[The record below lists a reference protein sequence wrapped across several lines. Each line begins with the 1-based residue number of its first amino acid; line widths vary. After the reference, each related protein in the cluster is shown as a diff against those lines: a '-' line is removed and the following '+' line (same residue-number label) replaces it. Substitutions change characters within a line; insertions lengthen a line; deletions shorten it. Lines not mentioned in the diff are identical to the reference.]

1 MSLPPASTDAA
12 TAAPAPGRIVQLA
25 PRLWRIPIVLA
36 VLGVATFVL
45 FGVLGHDAPVSFSWS
60 DAGDLFALE
69 PTEATP
75 RVLGYVLGV
84 VAILAAAASFWFAA
98 QRRPVPIWLSIIVG
112 IAFLVSLVAW
122 VGAGGRVPVVFLLTG
137 AIGLSTAIVLGALAG
152 VIGERVGIVNIAI
165 EGQLLGGAFVAAFV
179 ASVTGSYVAAV
190 IAAMVTGAL
199 ISMVLAAFS
208 IKYLVDQVV
217 VGVVLIGLVTAIT
230 NFLYS
235 AVLGPNSAQFN
246 NPGTMPRLSIPLL
259 SDIPV
264 LGPVLFDQ
272 RATTYLMFLL
282 VPLTWFVLFKTR
294 WGLRVRA
301 LGEHPLAADTVG
313 IKVNPTRF
321 WTVTIA
327 GLIAGLGGASLTIGQ
342 VGAFVREMS
351 AGQGFIALA
360 AVILGRWNPWYAA
373 LAALLF
379 GFSSNFRIWAGQAGA
394 AIPPDLIAMTPY
406 VVTILAVA
414 IVAGR
419 VLPPRASGKPYVKE

>member
-1 MSLPPASTDAA
+1 MTAVTPAPESTAHAVALPPRA
-12 TAAPAPGRIVQLA
+12 
-25 PRLWRIPIVLA
+25 WRIPILI
-36 VLGVATFVL
+36 GVVALVTFVL
-45 FGVLGHDAPVSFSWS
+45 FGVF
-60 DAGDLFALE
+60 GDDREVLFAWASSGDAVPLD
-69 PTEATP
+69 PTPANP
-75 RVLGYVLGV
+75 QILGYVLGTLAV
-84 VAILAAAASFWFAA
+84 LAAAAGFWFAA
-98 QRRPVPIWLSIIVG
+98 QRKSVPIWISLIVG
-112 IAFLVSLVAW
+112 LAFLVNLVAW

-165 EGQLLGGAFVAAFV
+165 EGQLLGGAFVAAVV
-179 ASVTGSYVAAV
+179 ASTTGNYLLAV
-190 IAAMVTGAL
+190 VAAMVTGAL

-208 IKYLVDQVV
+208 IVYLVDQVV

-230 NFLYS
+230 NFFYS

-246 NPGTMPRLSIPLL
+246 NPGTMPRIPIPLL

-264 LGPVLFDQ
+264 LGPVLFNQ
-272 RATTYLMFLL
+272 RPTTYLMFLL
-282 VPLTWFVLFKTR
+282 VPLVWYMLFKTR
-294 WGLRVRA
+294 WGLRVRS

-313 IKVNPTRF
+313 IKVNRTRF
-321 WTVTIA
+321 WTLTVA
-327 GLIAGLGGASLTIGQ
+327 GLIAGLGGASLTVGS

-379 GFSSNFRIWAGQAGA
+379 GFASNFRIWAGQAGA

-414 IVAGR
+414 LVAGR
-419 VLPPRASGKPYVKE
+419 VMGPRAAGKPYTKE

>member
-1 MSLPPASTDAA
+1 MSTETTATTVPAGHITALPPRA
-12 TAAPAPGRIVQLA
+12 
-25 PRLWRIPIVLA
+25 WRIPLLLSALSLITVVAFGIFGTDTPVEFTWSSSGDAIVL
-36 VLGVATFVL
+36 
-45 FGVLGHDAPVSFSWS
+45 D
-60 DAGDLFALE
+60 
-69 PTEATP
+69 PTTATP
-75 RVLGYVLGV
+75 RVLAWVLGV
-84 VAILAAAASFWFAA
+84 LALLASVLSIGFA
-98 QRRPVPIWLSIIVG
+98 QRRKPVPVWISLIVG

-137 AIGLSTAIVLGALAG
+137 AIGLSTAIVFGALAG

-165 EGQLLGGAFVAAFV
+165 EGQLLGGAFVAAVV
-179 ASVTGSYVAAV
+179 ASTTGNYLLALV
-190 IAAMVTGAL
+190 AAMVAGGL

-230 NFLYS
+230 NFFYS
-235 AVLGPNSAQFN
+235 AVLGPQSAQFN
-246 NPGTMPRLSIPLL
+246 NPGTMPRISIPLL

-264 LGPVLFDQ
+264 LGSVLFNQ
-272 RATTYLMFLL
+272 RPTTYLMFLL
-282 VPLTWFVLFKTR
+282 VPAVWFMLFKTR
-294 WGLRVRA
+294 WGLRVRS

-313 IKVNPTRF
+313 INVNRTRF
-321 WTVTIA
+321 WTLTLA
-327 GLIAGLGGASLTIGQ
+327 GLIAGLGGAALTIGG

-379 GFSSNFRIWAGQAGA
+379 GFASNFRIWAGQAGA
-394 AIPPDLIAMTPY
+394 AIPSDLIAMTPY

-414 IVAGR
+414 LVAGR
-419 VLPPRASGKPYVKE
+419 VVGPRAAGKPYTKE

>member
-1 MSLPPASTDAA
+1 MSAVTTS
-12 TAAPAPGRIVQLA
+12 APVAGHLGALA
-25 PRLWRIPIVLA
+25 PRSWRISVLLA
-36 VLGVATFVL
+36 VLSGLTIVA
-45 FGVLGHDAPVSFSWS
+45 FGVFGNDETVAFAWSSSGDAVQLDATSANPRLLGW
-60 DAGDLFALE
+60 
-69 PTEATP
+69 
-75 RVLGYVLGV
+75 VLGA
-84 VAILAAAASFWFAA
+84 VALVASAAAFWYASR
-98 QRRPVPIWLSIIVG
+98 RRPVPVWISLIVG
-112 IAFLVSLVAW
+112 LAFLVCLVAW

-152 VIGERVGIVNIAI
+152 VIGERVGVVNIAI
-165 EGQLLGGAFVAAFV
+165 EGQLLGGAFVAAVV
-179 ASVTGSYVAAV
+179 ASTTGNYLIAV
-190 IAAMVTGAL
+190 VAAMVTGAA

-208 IKYLVDQVV
+208 IKYLVDQIV

-235 AVLGPNSAQFN
+235 AVLGPNSGAFN
-246 NPGTMPRLSIPLL
+246 NPGTMPRISIPLL
-259 SDIPV
+259 SEIPV
-264 LGPVLFDQ
+264 LGQVLFNQ
-272 RATTYLMFLL
+272 RPTTYLMFLL
-282 VPLTWFVLFKTR
+282 VPFTWYMLFKTR

-313 IKVNPTRF
+313 IKVNRMRF

-327 GLIAGLGGASLTIGQ
+327 GLVAGLGGAALTVGG

-379 GFSSNFRIWAGQAGA
+379 GFASNFRIWAGQAGA
-394 AIPPDLIAMTPY
+394 AIPSDLIAATPY

-414 IVAGR
+414 LVAGR
-419 VLPPRASGKPYVKE
+419 VIAPRAAGKPYVKE

>member
-1 MSLPPASTDAA
+1 MSTVATPAASPETTPHHSSA
-12 TAAPAPGRIVQLA
+12 LA
-25 PRLWRIPIVLA
+25 PRSWRIPVLLTVLSILTIVA
-36 VLGVATFVL
+36 
-45 FGVLGHDAPVSFSWS
+45 FGVFGDDREVRFAWATS
-60 DAGDLFALE
+60 GDLIPLD
-69 PTEATP
+69 PTPASP
-75 RVLGYVLGV
+75 RVLAWVLGALALAASV
-84 VAILAAAASFWFAA
+84 VAMQFAL
-98 QRRPVPIWLSIIVG
+98 RRKPVPVWASIIVG

-122 VGAGGRVPVVFLLTG
+122 VGAGGSVPVVFLLTG
-137 AIGLSTAIVLGALAG
+137 AIGLSTAIVFGALAG

-165 EGQLLGGAFVAAFV
+165 EGQLLGGAFAAAVV
-179 ASVTGSYVAAV
+179 ASTTGNYVLAIV
-190 IAAMVTGAL
+190 AAMVVGGL

-208 IKYLVDQVV
+208 ITYLVDQVV
-217 VGVVLIGLVTAIT
+217 VGVVLIALVTAVT
-230 NFLYS
+230 NFFYS
-235 AVLGPNSAQFN
+235 AVLGPQSGAFN
-246 NPGTMPRLSIPLL
+246 NPGTMPRVAIPLL

-272 RATTYLMFLL
+272 RPTTYLMFVL
-282 VPLTWFVLFKTR
+282 VPLVWFMLFKTR

-313 IKVNPTRF
+313 IKVNRMRF

-327 GLIAGLGGASLTIGQ
+327 GLIAGLGGASLTIGG

-379 GFSSNFRIWAGQAGA
+379 GFASSFRIWAGQAGA
-394 AIPPDLIAMTPY
+394 AIPADLIAMTPY

-414 IVAGR
+414 LVAGR
-419 VLPPRASGKPYVKE
+419 VIAPRAAGKPYIKE